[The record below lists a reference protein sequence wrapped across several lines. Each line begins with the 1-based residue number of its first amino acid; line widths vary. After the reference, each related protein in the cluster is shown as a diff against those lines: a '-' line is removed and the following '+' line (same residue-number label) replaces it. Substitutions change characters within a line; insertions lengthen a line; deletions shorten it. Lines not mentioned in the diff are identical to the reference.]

1 MKYKIHPLFIIY
13 LIFLIIMGQY
23 ESILIYM
30 LVVSLHEFAHS
41 YVARKLGYKLDKL
54 LLMPYGV
61 CLNYK
66 TNAFLPKDEILIA
79 MSGPIVNFVL
89 ATMSIA
95 LWWLFP
101 ITYNYTRM
109 FCLANVVM
117 FTFNL
122 LPCFPLDGGR
132 ILAAILTKKHDR
144 KFAIKITLIFNLLIC
159 IVFIL
164 TFILGLFFNVINTN
178 LLIISL
184 FLFIGILEPNK
195 STSYGYLSLFSNR
208 KNFYKKNNQI
218 KFLLVLG
225 TEPIYKIMAKM
236 SKFKF
241 NIFYVLL
248 NNNSM
253 KIISEI
259 TINNLAVKYS
269 PTITLSEI
277 FE

>member
-1 MKYKIHPLFIIY
+1 
-13 LIFLIIMGQY
+13 MGQY

-117 FTFNL
+117 FTFNF